1 MTRARKIEKIAIN
14 MIDILNPRERNQKT
28 FREIVA
34 SIKALGLKKPITVTP
49 RKDGRY
55 GLVCGQG
62 RLEAVQSLGQ
72 TTIPA
77 FIVEASDE
85 EAYIMSLV
93 ENIARRTPNHAE
105 LLENIR
111 VLQKRGYNINQISK
125 KTALEES
132 YIRGV
137 ITLLNKGETRLINAV
152 EMGRMP
158 LATAVEICKAQSGDE
173 QQILQ
178 DAYESGALRGRKL
191 LTVRKLIEKRRVFGV
206 AVRKGGKL
214 NPRSKLSPTLLVRTY
229 NKEVERQK
237 LLIRKADIVQ
247 QRLTF
252 VGAAM
257 GRMLADDNFINLL
270 RAEGLETIP
279 KPLEEKIR
287 ESGPPL

>member
-1 MTRARKIEKIAIN
+1 VNRAHKIEEIPN
-14 MIDILNPRERNQKT
+14 DQIDILNPRERNQKS

-49 RKDGRY
+49 RKNGRY

-62 RLEAVQSLGQ
+62 RLEAVRSLGQ

-77 FIVEASDE
+77 FVVEANDE

-125 KTALEES
+125 KTALEDG

-137 ITLLNKGETRLINAV
+137 LTLLNKGETRLINAV

-158 LATAVEICKAQSGDE
+158 LTTAVEISKAQSGDE

-178 DAYESGALRGRKL
+178 EAYESGALRGRKL
-191 LTVRKLIEKRRVFGV
+191 LTVRKLIEKRRVFGI
-206 AVRKGGKL
+206 AVKKGPKAVSR
-214 NPRSKLSPTLLVRTY
+214 PKLSSTLLVRTY

-237 LLIRKADIVQ
+237 QLIRKADIVQ

-270 RAEGLETIP
+270 RAEGLETLP
-279 KPLEEKIR
+279 RPLEEKIR
-287 ESGPPL
+287 ESGTAP